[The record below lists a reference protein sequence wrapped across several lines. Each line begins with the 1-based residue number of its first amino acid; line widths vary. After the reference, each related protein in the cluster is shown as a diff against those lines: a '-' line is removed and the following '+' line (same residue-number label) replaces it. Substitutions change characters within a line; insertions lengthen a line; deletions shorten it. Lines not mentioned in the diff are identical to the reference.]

1 MKYSEVQSIASND
14 EDMGEFVELE
24 AVGQGGVQP
33 LDGYHLIIIR
43 GMEEV
48 SGKQQSPTIEVNSFM
63 GTKQN

>member
-1 MKYSEVQSIASND
+1 M
-14 EDMGEFVELE
+14 ELE

-48 SGKQQSPTIEVNSFM
+48 SRKQQSPTIEVSLYF
-63 GTKQN
+63 GTK